1 MVAVCLLKIQG
12 KPTHVVFCPKFLLKL
27 LLLLEQEAVNYVNF
41 TAGLRRMD
49 LEINLGVTPK
59 TLFTSPGRVGHRCS
73 RNASLAKARNLVMSV
88 ISMYSKKLIFSSY
101 IFFSDMKLNLV
112 SHTH

>member
-1 MVAVCLLKIQG
+1 MAFKSQG
-12 KPTHVVFCPKFLLKL
+12 KLTHVVFSPKFLLKL
-27 LLLLEQEAVNYVNF
+27 LLLLEKKAVNYVNF
-41 TAGLRRMD
+41 IATLQRMD

-59 TLFTSPGRVGHRCS
+59 TLSTSPGSVGHHCS

-88 ISMYSKKLIFSSY
+88 ISKFQEKLIFSSC
-101 IFFSDMKLNLV
+101 IFFLDMKLNLV